1 MMKKHVGIIV
11 LLATVLALCPA
22 PGAQANV
29 LQVSVDD
36 IYLTA
41 GEANSVKVT
50 LRNLG
55 ELNIY
60 TVEAFLVSQTS
71 GISILKESQKVY
83 DEILSGKAK
92 QYYPVLFVDQGTP
105 LGTYTLSLTVNYI
118 RYGTVYDSTI
128 TVPVGV
134 VVSNESRPKLLY
146 VSGQET
152 LNAKTGMSNE
162 LEYVFRNDWDREIR
176 SLGLTI
182 SSTTSYLILT
192 DGSVSSFESMAPGE
206 EIRVNPTVSALQSA
220 PLGVYTLT
228 TTATYVDDAGNSY
241 YQNYVLPVNV
251 NAKALVENT
260 IITITEMDV
269 AQTVRPGDAFD
280 VTAEVQCEGADA
292 FDLISSISLTGIT
305 KMSPLSPTKVSVGD
319 MQEGDT
325 RTVTWEL
332 LASGDAPAGQYPVS
346 IGVTYLDDK
355 GSPGSLSEVMTITV
369 EELIDFELLDA
380 PTIEAGK
387 GETGEIEADLLLI
400 GTDSVQF
407 VSVDLV
413 EDAVFKRV
421 TGSTEYIGAV
431 DPDSPIPF
439 DITYR
444 VADDAPQGTHT
455 MSVRVSYRDHLNR
468 EHNEDVSLDVTVSGG
483 QTGNGETPEAPSPW
497 VWLRRLLGLG
507 P

>member
-1 MMKKHVGIIV
+1 MKKHLGIIV
-11 LLATVLALCPA
+11 LLASVLALYPT
-22 PGAQANV
+22 PSVQASILQATVENV
-29 LQVSVDD
+29 
-36 IYLTA
+36 YLTS
-41 GEANSVKVT
+41 GESNSLKII
-50 LRNLG
+50 LRNVG
-55 ELNIY
+55 SRDIY
-60 TVEAFLVSQTS
+60 TVEAFLSSSIT
-71 GISILKESQKVY
+71 GISVIKDSQKVY
-83 DEILSGKAK
+83 QKIDEGQKK
-92 QYYPVLFVDQGTP
+92 EYYPVLFVDQETP
-105 LGTYTLSLTVNYI
+105 LGSYTLTLTVTYI
-118 RYGTVYDSTI
+118 RDAVFSSI

-146 VSGQET
+146 ISGQDT
-152 LNAKTGMSNE
+152 VNAKTGTSNE
-162 LEYVFRNDWDREIR
+162 LEYTLRNDWNQEIR
-176 SLGLTI
+176 NLTLTI
-182 SSTTSYLILT
+182 SSATNYLLMT
-192 DGSVSSFESMAPGE
+192 NGSVSSFDFITPGE
-206 EIRVNPTVSALQSA
+206 EIRVKATVSVLQST

-228 TTATYVDDAGNSY
+228 ARTIYTDAAGNTF

-251 NAKALVENT
+251 NAKALFENT

-269 AQTVRPGDAFD
+269 AQTVRPGDSFD
-280 VTAEVQCEGADA
+280 ITAEVQCEGADA

-305 KMSPLSPTKVSVGD
+305 KMSPLSPTRVSVGD
-319 MQEGDT
+319 LQEGDA
-325 RTVTWEL
+325 RSVTWRL
-332 LASGDAPAGQYPVS
+332 MASGDAPAGQYPVS
-346 IGVTYLDDK
+346 IMVTYLDDT

-387 GETGEIEADLLLI
+387 GETGELEADLLLI

-439 DITYR
+439 DIRYR
-444 VADDAPQGTHT
+444 VADDASQGAHT

-468 EHNEDVSLDVTVSGG
+468 EHHEDVSLDVTVSGG
-483 QTGNGETPEAPSPW
+483 QTGNGETPETPSPW